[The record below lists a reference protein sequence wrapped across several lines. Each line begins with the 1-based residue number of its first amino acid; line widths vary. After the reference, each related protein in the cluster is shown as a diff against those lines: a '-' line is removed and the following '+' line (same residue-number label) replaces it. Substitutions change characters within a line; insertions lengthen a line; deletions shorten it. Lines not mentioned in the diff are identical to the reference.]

1 MNVKLSCNI
10 LRDMG
15 DVYVALVYFKTL
27 PIDLYKN
34 NMIAIGDEYLQ

>member
-1 MNVKLSCNI
+1 MNVKLSCSI

-15 DVYVALVYFKTL
+15 NVYVTLVYFKTL

-34 NMIAIGDEYLQ
+34 NTIAI

>member
-15 DVYVALVYFKTL
+15 DVCVTLAYFKTL
-27 PIDLYKN
+27 PTDL
-34 NMIAIGDEYLQ
+34 